1 MGRKATRN
9 QPETAT
15 RLGTFAEQREVLE
28 AFAKGSFSL
37 LVLKGRPG
45 ITKSRHVRKAINGTG
60 AGYIKGFHTK
70 LDYYELLY
78 QYQDKPIVLDDAN
91 RLLEDKDTREMTR
104 DLTETDTYKKLEY
117 GSTSCILEKKNLPR
131 FFYTKSPVCFIT
143 NFWNSSD
150 PVFQALESRA
160 EFFVI
165 EVTWDEL
172 HLDVANWFWDQEIF
186 NYVQERLH
194 LLREPDARLYVK
206 AWERKKSGLKLTPWT
221 KLIDDY
227 CDDPHGLIIRK
238 LLKEELSSDNLRFTA
253 YLKETEKLGIKPLAR
268 SNFYARCKKIRSCL
282 PRNPLPKIIL
292 ENTSPPEEARP
303 TDGILPQKEGESK

>member
-117 GSTSCILEKKNLPR
+117 GST
-131 FFYTKSPVCFIT
+131 
-143 NFWNSSD
+143 
-150 PVFQALESRA
+150 
-160 EFFVI
+160 
-165 EVTWDEL
+165 
-172 HLDVANWFWDQEIF
+172 
-186 NYVQERLH
+186 
-194 LLREPDARLYVK
+194 
-206 AWERKKSGLKLTPWT
+206 
-221 KLIDDY
+221 
-227 CDDPHGLIIRK
+227 
-238 LLKEELSSDNLRFTA
+238 
-253 YLKETEKLGIKPLAR
+253 
-268 SNFYARCKKIRSCL
+268 
-282 PRNPLPKIIL
+282 
-292 ENTSPPEEARP
+292 
-303 TDGILPQKEGESK
+303 